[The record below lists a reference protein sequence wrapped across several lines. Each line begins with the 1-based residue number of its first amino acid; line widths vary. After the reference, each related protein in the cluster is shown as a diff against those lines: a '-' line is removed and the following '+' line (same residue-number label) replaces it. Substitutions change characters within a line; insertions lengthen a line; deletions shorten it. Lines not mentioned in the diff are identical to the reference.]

1 MLEETLNSLPLSE
14 LNEILLQT
22 IDEIMAMHKLGESIN
37 EIKEK
42 HKQLELIKKVIDA
55 KREATQPG

>member
-1 MLEETLNSLPLSE
+1 MLKETLNSLPLSE
-14 LNEILLQT
+14 LNKILLQT

-37 EIKEK
+37 EIREK

-55 KREATQPG
+55 KREATQPS

>member
-1 MLEETLNSLPLSE
+1 MLKETLNSLPLSE

-37 EIKEK
+37 EIRKK

-55 KREATQPG
+55 KREANQPG

>member
-1 MLEETLNSLPLSE
+1 MLEETLNSLTLSE
-14 LNEILLQT
+14 LNEILLQS

-37 EIKEK
+37 EIREK